1 MRRRKTYNKYTVG
14 KEGQITNN
22 QPRLSEK
29 TMNILAF
36 AGMME
41 AISGYMSEVDNN
53 KEEEKEEEVVNE
65 EET

>member
-1 MRRRKTYNKYTVG
+1 MRRRKTVSKYTVG

-22 QPRLSEK
+22 QPQLSKK
-29 TMNILAF
+29 TSSLLAF

-41 AISGYMSEVDNN
+41 AISGYMSEIDN
-53 KEEEKEEEVVNE
+53 KEEEEEEKVVTE